1 MRTTP
6 HGHHER
12 DFAISL
18 VCGVTFA
25 VVTTLSHVAIFWNY
39 GWVDVQER
47 RFFLLGFKLSEFV
60 YFVLFYFV
68 FVVTVEVVKEEEDD
82 VDDDEEDDENDK
94 EEKDQDNSKSDSSER
109 EELWHQTFV
118 QL

>member
-1 MRTTP
+1 MQATP
-6 HGHHER
+6 HQER
-12 DFAISL
+12 YMYFVISL
-18 VCGVTFA
+18 VFGVTFA

-39 GWVDVQER
+39 AGIDVQKR
-47 RFFLLGFKLSEFV
+47 SFFLLGFNLSEFV

-68 FVVTVEVVKEEEDD
+68 FVVTVEVVKEEDEDEE
-82 VDDDEEDDENDK
+82 DEEDDENDK
-94 EEKDQDNSKSDSSER
+94 EEKDKENSKSDSNER